1 MPKLFII
8 GFGYSAGFLAKELVP
23 QGWQVVG
30 TRRSPSTPSYHLLGS
45 DDSDDS
51 VPILAYPAGNQA
63 IPPAL
68 LDELPTASHL
78 LITVPP
84 TADGCPVAHDFASLS
99 LSLPALRWIGYCSAT
114 NVYGDH
120 GGDWV
125 DEDSPCK
132 AKPGSRGGNRLLAE
146 QQWRQLAADKGWPA
160 PIVFRLAGIYGP
172 GRSALDRVARA
183 IALQDD
189 SQLVQ
194 DEPLDSQLVS
204 VPAGGLPPVSD
215 NLPPIGSGAMVSRIH
230 VVDIARLIAASM
242 MQQSC
247 NPPPH
252 TSQKA
257 AYKIYNVA
265 DSLPAPTDT
274 VLAYAAS
281 LLGHSVPASL
291 LGHGLDNR
299 PPTASASIESKKVD
313 GQRILQE
320 LNATLCYPSYREG
333 LQAISAQNTC
343 AQAVADKPTLIPT
356 IPFPP
361 SFS

>member
-1 MPKLFII
+1 MPKLLIV

-30 TRRSPSTPSYHLLGS
+30 TRRSPSTPSHHLLGS

-51 VPILAYPAGNQA
+51 VPILAYSAGNHA

-68 LDELPTASHL
+68 LDELPTVSHL

-84 TADGCPVAHDFASLS
+84 TADGCPVARDFASLS

-120 GGDWV
+120 GGAWV
-125 DEDSPCK
+125 NEDSPCK

-146 QQWRQLAADKGWPA
+146 QQWQQLAADTGWPA
-160 PIVFRLAGIYGP
+160 PIIFRLAGIYGP
-172 GRSALDRVARA
+172 GRSALDRVAQA
-183 IALQDD
+183 VSSKDD
-189 SQLVQ
+189 G
-194 DEPLDSQLVS
+194 QLVS
-204 VPAGGLPPVSD
+204 ASAGGSPPVSD

-230 VVDIARLIAASM
+230 VVDIARVIAASM

-247 NPPPH
+247 NPPLQ

-257 AYKIYNVA
+257 ADKIYNVA
-265 DSLPAPTDT
+265 DSLPAPTDA

-281 LLGHSVPASL
+281 LLGLPA
-291 LGHGLDNR
+291 
-299 PPTASASIESKKVD
+299 PTNQPDRLKESTTATVESKKVD
-313 GQRILQE
+313 AQRILQA
-320 LNATLCYPSYREG
+320 LHATLCYPSYREG
-333 LQAISAQNTC
+333 LQAIAAQTLSAPNSLP
-343 AQAVADKPTLIPT
+343 KP
-356 IPFPP
+356 
-361 SFS
+361 

>member
-1 MPKLFII
+1 MPKLLIV
-8 GFGYSAGFLAKELVP
+8 GFGYSAGFLAKELRP
-23 QGWQVVG
+23 QGWQLVG
-30 TRRSPSTPSYHLLGS
+30 TRRSPSTPSHHLLGS
-45 DDSDDS
+45 DDSDNS
-51 VPILAYPAGNQA
+51 VPILAYSAGNHA

-68 LDELPTASHL
+68 LDQLPTVSHL

-84 TADGCPVAHDFASLS
+84 TADGCPVARDFASLS

-120 GGDWV
+120 GGAWV

-146 QQWRQLAADKGWPA
+146 QQWQQLAADKGWPA
-160 PIVFRLAGIYGP
+160 PIIFRLAGIYGP

-183 IALQDD
+183 VSSKDD
-189 SQLVQ
+189 G
-194 DEPLDSQLVS
+194 QLVS
-204 VPAGGLPPVSD
+204 ASAGGSPPVSD

-247 NPPPH
+247 NPPLQ

-257 AYKIYNVA
+257 ADKIYNVA
-265 DSLPAPTDT
+265 DSLPAPTDA

-281 LLGHSVPASL
+281 LLGLPA
-291 LGHGLDNR
+291 
-299 PPTASASIESKKVD
+299 PTNQPDRLKESTTATVESKKVD
-313 GQRILQE
+313 AQRILQA
-320 LNATLCYPSYREG
+320 LHATLCYPSYREG
-333 LQAISAQNTC
+333 LQAIAAQTLSAPNSLP
-343 AQAVADKPTLIPT
+343 KP
-356 IPFPP
+356 
-361 SFS
+361 

>member
-1 MPKLFII
+1 MPKLLIV

-30 TRRSPSTPSYHLLGS
+30 TRRSPSTPSHPLLGS

-51 VPILAYPAGNQA
+51 VPILAYSAGNHA

-68 LDELPTASHL
+68 LDQLPTVSHL

-84 TADGCPVAHDFASLS
+84 TADGCPVARDFASLS

-120 GGDWV
+120 SGAWV

-146 QQWRQLAADKGWPA
+146 QQWQQLAADKGWPA

-183 IALQDD
+183 ISSKDD
-189 SQLVQ
+189 
-194 DEPLDSQLVS
+194 
-204 VPAGGLPPVSD
+204 GLPPVSD

-230 VVDIARLIAASM
+230 VVDIARLLAASM
-242 MQQSC
+242 VQQSC
-247 NPPPH
+247 NPPLQ

-257 AYKIYNVA
+257 ADKIYNLA
-265 DSLPAPTDT
+265 DSLPAPTDA

-281 LLGHSVPASL
+281 LLGLPA
-291 LGHGLDNR
+291 
-299 PPTASASIESKKVD
+299 PTNQPDRLKESTTAAVESKKVD
-313 GQRILQE
+313 AQRILQA
-320 LNATLCYPSYREG
+320 LHATLCYPSYREG
-333 LQAISAQNTC
+333 LQAIAAQNTA
-343 AQAVADKPTLIPT
+343 AQNIAHEPAPTPKTPLLSPS
-356 IPFPP
+356 PP
-361 SFS
+361 SLS

>member
-1 MPKLFII
+1 MPKLLIV

-30 TRRSPSTPSYHLLGS
+30 TRRSPSTPSHHLLGS
-45 DDSDDS
+45 DDSDNS
-51 VPILAYPAGNQA
+51 VPILVYSAGNHA

-68 LDELPTASHL
+68 LDELPTVSHL

-84 TADGCPVAHDFASLS
+84 TADGCPVARDFASLS

-120 GGDWV
+120 GGAWV

-146 QQWRQLAADKGWPA
+146 QQWQQLADDTGWPA
-160 PIVFRLAGIYGP
+160 PIIFRLAGIYGP
-172 GRSALDRVARA
+172 GRSALDRVAQA
-183 IALQDD
+183 VSSKDD
-189 SQLVQ
+189 G
-194 DEPLDSQLVS
+194 QLVS
-204 VPAGGLPPVSD
+204 ASAGGSPPVSD

-247 NPPPH
+247 NPPLQ

-257 AYKIYNVA
+257 ADKIYNVA
-265 DSLPAPTDT
+265 DSLPAPTDA

-281 LLGHSVPASL
+281 LLGLPA
-291 LGHGLDNR
+291 
-299 PPTASASIESKKVD
+299 PTNQPDRLKESTTATVESKNVD
-313 GQRILQE
+313 AQRILQA
-320 LNATLCYPSYREG
+320 LHATLCYPSYREG
-333 LQAISAQNTC
+333 LQAIAAQTLSAPNSLP
-343 AQAVADKPTLIPT
+343 KP
-356 IPFPP
+356 
-361 SFS
+361 

>member
-1 MPKLFII
+1 
-8 GFGYSAGFLAKELVP
+8 
-23 QGWQVVG
+23 
-30 TRRSPSTPSYHLLGS
+30 
-45 DDSDDS
+45 
-51 VPILAYPAGNQA
+51 
-63 IPPAL
+63 
-68 LDELPTASHL
+68 
-78 LITVPP
+78 
-84 TADGCPVAHDFASLS
+84 
-99 LSLPALRWIGYCSAT
+99 
-114 NVYGDH
+114 
-120 GGDWV
+120 
-125 DEDSPCK
+125 
-132 AKPGSRGGNRLLAE
+132 
-146 QQWRQLAADKGWPA
+146 LAADKGWPA

-189 SQLVQ
+189 G
-194 DEPLDSQLVS
+194 QLVS

-299 PPTASASIESKKVD
+299 PPPAFASIESKKVD